1 MNYVEALLRY
11 QLDLHRKEFTR
22 FKAEGNIED
31 IFEYNRIIVEI
42 EFVLQMLNN
51 SNIYQDL

>member
-11 QLDLHRKEFTR
+11 QLDLHRTELIR
-22 FKAEGNIED
+22 LKAVGNTED
-31 IFEYNRIIVEI
+31 ILEYSSIIVEI

>member
-11 QLDLHRKEFTR
+11 QLDLHRKELTR

-31 IFEYNRIIVEI
+31 IFEYSRIIVEI

>member
-42 EFVLQMLNN
+42 EFVLQMLIN

>member
-11 QLDLHRKEFTR
+11 QLDLHRKELTHL
-22 FKAEGNIED
+22 KAVGSIED
-31 IFEYNRIIVEI
+31 IFEYRVIIVEI

-51 SNIYQDL
+51 STIYQDL

>member
-11 QLDLHRKEFTR
+11 QLELHRTELTR
-22 FKAEGNIED
+22 LKAVGNIED
-31 IFEYNRIIVEI
+31 IFEYSSIIVEI

-51 SNIYQDL
+51 STIYQDL